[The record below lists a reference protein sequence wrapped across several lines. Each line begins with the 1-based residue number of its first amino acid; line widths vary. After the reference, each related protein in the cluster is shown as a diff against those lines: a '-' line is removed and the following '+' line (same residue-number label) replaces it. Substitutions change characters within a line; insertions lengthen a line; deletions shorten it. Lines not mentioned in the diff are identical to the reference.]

1 MLVCC
6 TLPLSFPCYVIRRLH
21 RAAREGFLNA
31 LSNFCRRGIRKL
43 FSVGD

>member
-1 MLVCC
+1 MSVCC
-6 TLPLSFPCYVIRRLH
+6 TLPPSFLYYSIRRLH